1 MLDVGVVLTDL
12 SQASFR
18 WSIDLVGLVSFDRFV
33 VYPTLVP
40 SHQYVILLSLLIDLD
55 LRTQLVEISLLGF
68 LLLHLHLTIHIL
80 HVLYPTGCLIGK

>member
-18 WSIDLVGLVSFDRFV
+18 WSIDFVGLVSLDRFV
-33 VYPTLVP
+33 VYPTLVL

-68 LLLHLHLTIHIL
+68 LLLHLHLTIHIF